1 MNGNNF
7 FKISIIL
14 FVLQFFFC
22 CGSIKQDVIKY
33 NYFNG
38 DYFYNDSLKIGI
50 DFWGALDFTNL
61 QKIKKAAL
69 KTKLKDFKQYNV
81 DDLIVNAVRDDKTY
95 EMYFFY
101 QKLENVKDNLIHQ
114 KMILDDTIN
123 GKSILEKQKGDKKV
137 ICIVVDKEKRGK
149 YCSTLAKEV
158 MRKIEIDSLNA
169 TKLSFNSVF
178 NYYGAI
184 KLNNLQARKKI
195 LTSPLAEK
203 PRTNMKFQMLL
214 TANSF
219 LGNNKAYDSIIFH
232 REENA
237 RKQSKAIFEK
247 LKSDNEV
254 SHDKKVFDAI
264 SEIAKNNQII
274 ILNEDHYYPKHRL
287 FAMQLLDILKQ
298 NNYKYISLEAFIESK
313 KSDYIPNSDNGIYT
327 NEPFYGHF
335 LRKAKQMDL
344 TILGHEN
351 MDSKVDREIGQ
362 AQNIKKILD
371 QDPKA
376 KIFAYVGHSHLE
388 KKGSKKKWMAQHL
401 MEMTNIEPVT
411 IDQRLFADTNEE
423 LTFFSRI
430 KIEKDSLTNCS
441 ADYFLVNNLKADLK
455 AIYPEKEFK
464 DVELKSKNFKKY
476 QKQEVMVQVYDK
488 EEYILLRNLKVSL
501 FNQLSTAVGDKINLN
516 LPIGNYRIII
526 KTEDDETLY
535 NEFVEVK

>member
-14 FVLQFFFC
+14 FVLQATIS
-22 CGSIKQDVIKY
+22 CGTIKQDIVKH

-38 DYFYNDSLKIGI
+38 DYFYNDSLKVGI
-50 DFWGALDFTNL
+50 DFWGAMDFTNL
-61 QKIKKAAL
+61 EKIKKSEL
-69 KTKLKDFKQYNV
+69 KSKLKDFKQYNV

-101 QKLENVKDNLIHQ
+101 QKLENIKDNLIHE

-123 GKSILEKQKGDKKV
+123 GKSIFEKIKGNKK
-137 ICIVVDKEKRGK
+137 ITCIVIDKEKRNR
-149 YCSTLAKEV
+149 YCSVLAKEALS
-158 MRKIEIDSLNA
+158 KIEIDSLNM
-169 TKLSFNSVF
+169 TKLAFYSVL
-178 NYYGAI
+178 NYYAGY

-195 LTSPLAEK
+195 ITSPLIEQ
-203 PRTNMKFQMLL
+203 PRNNMKFQMLL

-219 LGNNKAYDSIIFH
+219 MRNNKAYDSIIFH

-237 RKQSKAIFEK
+237 RKESKVIFEK
-247 LKSDNEV
+247 LKSDKDV
-254 SHDKKVFDAI
+254 SHSKGVFDAI
-264 SEIAKNNQII
+264 SEIAKKNQII

-287 FAMQLLDILKQ
+287 FAMQLLGVLKQ
-298 NNYKYISLEAFIESK
+298 NNYTYISAEAYTENK
-313 KSDYIPNSDNGIYT
+313 KSDSIQNDTKATYT
-327 NEPFYGHF
+327 REPFYGHF
-335 LRKAKQMDL
+335 LRQAKKMGF

-351 MDSKVDREIGQ
+351 MDSKVERDLGQ

-371 QDPKA
+371 KNPKA
-376 KIFAYVGHSHLE
+376 KIFAYVGHAHLE
-388 KKGSKKKWMAQHL
+388 KKFLNKKWMAQHL

-411 IDQRLFADTNEE
+411 IDQRLFADTGEE
-423 LTFFSRI
+423 LTFFPRI

-464 DVELKSKNFKKY
+464 NVILKSKNFKKY
-476 QKQEVMVQVYDK
+476 QKEEVMVQIYDK
-488 EEYILLRNLKVSL
+488 EEYLLLRNLKVSL
-501 FNQLSTAVGDKINLN
+501 YNQLCRAVGNKINLN
-516 LPIGNYRIII
+516 LSLGSYRIII

>member
-14 FVLQFFFC
+14 FVLQIFFC
-22 CGSIKQDVIKY
+22 CGSIKQDVIKH

-50 DFWGALDFTNL
+50 DFWGAMDFTNL
-61 QKIKKAAL
+61 QKIKKTEL
-69 KTKLKDFKQYNV
+69 QSKLKDFKQYNV

-114 KMILDDTIN
+114 KMILNDTIN
-123 GKSILEKQKGDKKV
+123 GRSIFEKTKGNKK
-137 ICIVVDKEKRGK
+137 ITCIVIDKEKRNR
-149 YCSTLAKEV
+149 YCSVLAKAAIN
-158 MRKIEIDSLNA
+158 KIEIDSLNT
-169 TKLSFNSVF
+169 TKLAFYSVL
-178 NYYGAI
+178 NYYAGF
-184 KLNNLQARKKI
+184 KKNNLQARKKI
-195 LTSPLAEK
+195 IISPLMEQ
-203 PRTNMKFQMLL
+203 PRNNMKFQMLL

-219 LGNNKAYDSIIFH
+219 LGNNKSYDSIIFH

-237 RKQSKAIFEK
+237 REESKAIFEK
-247 LKSDNEV
+247 LKTDKEV
-254 SHDKKVFDAI
+254 SHGKGVFDAI
-264 SEIAKNNQII
+264 SEIAKNNQIV

-287 FAMQLLDILKQ
+287 FAMQLLEVLKQ
-298 NNYKYISLEAFIESK
+298 NNYTYISAEAYIENK
-313 KSDYIPNSDNGIYT
+313 KSDSIQNNNNATYT
-327 NEPFYGHF
+327 REPFYGHF
-335 LRKAKQMDL
+335 LRKAKQMGF
-344 TILGHEN
+344 IVLGHEN
-351 MDSKVDREIGQ
+351 MDSKVERELGQ

-371 QDPKA
+371 KEPKA
-376 KIFAYVGHSHLE
+376 KIFAYVGHAHLE
-388 KKGSKKKWMAQHL
+388 KKFLNKKWMAQHL

-411 IDQRLFADTNEE
+411 IDQRLFADTGEE
-423 LTFFSRI
+423 LTFFPRI

-455 AIYPEKEFK
+455 AIYPEKVFK
-464 DVELKSKNFKKY
+464 DVILKSKNFKKY
-476 QKQEVMVQVYDK
+476 QKQEIMVQIYDK